1 VAVTAPSVRGGRLTR
16 TVEPMDWFEGA
27 VRDEAELQAVYEESS
42 WLVKNK
48 QIDHLDEHCRA
59 YLAVC
64 GFVVLASA
72 DAHGRADVTPR
83 GGPRGFVSVLDERTI
98 AIPDATG
105 NRRID
110 TLRNV
115 VQTGQLGMLA
125 LLPGRGQ
132 TLRVNGRACVS
143 TDPRLLASLT
153 AVGKPPRVA
162 LVMAV
167 EEVFTHCPK
176 AFVRS
181 GVWDPSTWPAEDE
194 QPSPAAMLRDHVGDP
209 ALTLADAEQAMIDAV
224 TIRLA

>member
-1 VAVTAPSVRGGRLTR
+1 
-16 TVEPMDWFEGA
+16 MDWFETA
-27 VRDEAELQAVYEESS
+27 IRDEAELHEIYEPSS
-42 WLVKNK
+42 WLVQNK
-48 QIDHLDEHCRA
+48 TIDHLDPHCRQ

-64 GFVVLASA
+64 GFVLLASA
-72 DAHGRADVTPR
+72 DASGRADVTPR
-83 GGPRGFVSVLDERTI
+83 GGPRGFVSVLDDRTL
-98 AIPDATG
+98 AVPDATG
-105 NRRID
+105 NRRLD

-115 VQTGQLGMLA
+115 LQTGRIGMLA

-143 TDPRLLASLT
+143 TAPALLSQLT
-153 AVGKPPRVA
+153 AVGKPPRAA
-162 LVMAV
+162 LVIAV

-181 GVWDPSTWPAEDE
+181 GLWDPASWPAKQE

-209 ALTLADAEQAMIDAV
+209 SLTLADAEQAMVDAV